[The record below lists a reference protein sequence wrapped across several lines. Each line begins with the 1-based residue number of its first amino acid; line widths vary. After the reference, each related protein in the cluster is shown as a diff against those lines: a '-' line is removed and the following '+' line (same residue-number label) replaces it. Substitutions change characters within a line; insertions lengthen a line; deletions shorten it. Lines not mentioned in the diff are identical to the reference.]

1 VNRAPSIRAR
11 LANALVLWSVLWS
24 LAVGAAVWLAAR
36 HEVLELLDDTL
47 RASAHVLRGLLVTAP
62 AGAAPLAV
70 RSDGAE
76 YFAWQV
82 VDARGAVLQHSTLAP
97 AEPLRATP
105 AAGFSDAPDWRI
117 FGLAVDADGRMLY
130 VAQTRDERLE
140 AQVDVAFSSVLAAL
154 AIGLLGHFWLRQLLA
169 RELRPLQNLSERLA
183 AHPLGDE
190 PAALGVPQR
199 AELAPMHEAIEQLA
213 QRLARRIADE
223 RAFAGHVAH
232 ALRTPLAG
240 IDAQLAVA
248 QRESPPALQ
257 PRLAR
262 TREAT
267 ARLSHVITA
276 LLGLF
281 RSGGEPQVS
290 RVDLGGLLARLPVER
305 VRVQVAE
312 GVQVDA
318 DADLLAAALLNLLDN
333 AQRHGASSV
342 TVDVP
347 ASGVVRLRDDGPGVS
362 AARRAEL
369 EAALRTQAYEGHTGL
384 GLMLADR
391 VARAHGGGLCLPATQ
406 GGFAV
411 ELHLPGVLS
420 QAPVA
425 PLPATL
431 SGP

>member
-1 VNRAPSIRAR
+1 MRPAPSIRAR
-11 LANALVLWSVLWS
+11 IANALVLWSVLWS
-24 LAVGAAVWLAAR
+24 VAVGAAVWLAAR

-47 RASAHVLRGLLVTAP
+47 RASAHVLRGLLVVAP
-62 AGAAPLAV
+62 GGAAATGAV

-82 VDARGAVLQHSTLAP
+82 VDARGAVLQHSSLAP

-117 FGLAVDADGRMLY
+117 FGLALDADGRMLY

-140 AQVDVAFSSVLAAL
+140 AQVDVAMSSVLSAL
-154 AIGLLGHFWLRQLLA
+154 AIGLLGHLWLRQLLA
-169 RELRPLQNLSERLA
+169 RELRPLQDLSERLA
-183 AHPLGDE
+183 AHPLADE
-190 PAALGVPQR
+190 PAGLGAPQR
-199 AELAPMHEAIEQLA
+199 AELAPMHEAIDQLA

-262 TREAT
+262 TREAA
-267 ARLSHVITA
+267 ARLSHVVTA

-281 RSGGEPQVS
+281 RSGSEPS
-290 RVDLGGLLARLPVER
+290 IDRVDLAALLAKLPLER
-305 VRVQVAE
+305 VRVQAAA
-312 GVQVDA
+312 GAQVDA

-333 AQRHGASSV
+333 AQRYGAV
-342 TVDVP
+342 HVQVDVP
-347 ASGVVRLRDDGPGVS
+347 ADGVVRLADDGPGVGVE
-362 AARRAEL
+362 RRAEL
-369 EAALRTQAYEGHTGL
+369 ASALRTQDYEGHTGL

-391 VARAHGGGLCLPATQ
+391 VARAHGGGLRLPASSR
-406 GGFAV
+406 GFTV
-411 ELHLPGVLS
+411 ELHLK
-420 QAPVA
+420 AEHA
-425 PLPATL
+425 TPA
-431 SGP
+431 

>member
-1 VNRAPSIRAR
+1 MRPAPSIRAR
-11 LANALVLWSVLWS
+11 IANALVLWSVLWS
-24 LAVGAAVWLAAR
+24 VAVGAAVWLAAR

-47 RASAHVLRGLLVTAP
+47 RASAHVLRGLLVVAP
-62 AGAAPLAV
+62 GGAAATGAV

-82 VDARGAVLQHSTLAP
+82 VDARGAVLQHSSLAP

-117 FGLAVDADGRMLY
+117 FGLALDADGRMLY

-140 AQVDVAFSSVLAAL
+140 AQVDVAMSSVLSAL
-154 AIGLLGHFWLRQLLA
+154 AIGLLGHLWLRQLLA
-169 RELRPLQNLSERLA
+169 LELRPLQDLSERLT
-183 AHPLGDE
+183 AHPLAQE
-190 PAALGVPQR
+190 PAAPAALGAPQR

-262 TREAT
+262 TREAA
-267 ARLSHVITA
+267 ARLSHVVTA

-281 RSGGEPQVS
+281 RSGSEPS
-290 RVDLGGLLARLPVER
+290 IDRVDLTALLAKLPVER
-305 VRVQVAE
+305 VRVQVAA
-312 GVQVDA
+312 GAQVDA

-333 AQRHGASSV
+333 AQRYGAV
-342 TVDVP
+342 HVQVDVP
-347 ASGVVRLRDDGPGVS
+347 ADGVVRLADDGPGVGVE
-362 AARRAEL
+362 RRAEL
-369 EAALRTQAYEGHTGL
+369 ASALRTQDYEGHTGL

-391 VARAHGGGLCLPATQ
+391 VARAHGGGLRLPASSR
-406 GGFAV
+406 GFTV
-411 ELHLPGVLS
+411 ELHLK
-420 QAPVA
+420 AEHA
-425 PLPATL
+425 TPA
-431 SGP
+431 